1 MQAKKI
7 LSVICIVALSASAF
21 KNFNPPTKIEEIRN
35 QFLNNAFVTSFDRE
49 YYDVN
54 SYPDTNIVFKNPE
67 PENLSINKFTIKA
80 NYVGST
86 FDDFANSINKEEG
99 IHSKLFDADFKK
111 IFATSIQGN
120 HVKMAQKNYDEK
132 PSIFFFYSALGL
144 KTAFDKMYVKP
155 SSGFQGY
162 ALQKLYNLSYRKDVN
177 ETIRSLNKLLKNRAV
192 FVQQSSI
199 YLTRAKS
206 DKNFNNYEIEGAT
219 YKRLVPTWKMEE
231 DDETKYDSNSKG
243 MLGSLMRRQCDGTLQ
258 TLIDGFK
265 VFLKDYDPEA
275 LKTLKI

>member
-1 MQAKKI
+1 MKAKKI
-7 LSVICIVALSASAF
+7 LFVTCIVALSATAF
-21 KNFNPPTKIEEIRN
+21 KNFNPPTNIEEIRN
-35 QFLNNAFVTSFDRE
+35 QFLVNSFVTELNRE

-67 PENLSINKFTIKA
+67 PENLSTNKFTIKA

-86 FDDFANSINKEEG
+86 FADFANSINKGEWVQ
-99 IHSKLFDADFKK
+99 SKIFDADFKK
-111 IFATSIQGN
+111 LFGTSIQGN
-120 HVKMAQKNYDEK
+120 HVKMA
-132 PSIFFFYSALGL
+132 STSSVFFFYSASGL

-162 ALQKLYNLSYRKDVN
+162 ALQKLYNLSFRKDVN
-177 ETIRSLNKLLKNRAV
+177 ETIRSLNKLLKNRPV

-199 YLTRAKS
+199 YLTRAKT
-206 DKNFNNYEIEGAT
+206 DKDFNVFAIEGAA
-219 YKRLVPTWKMEE
+219 YKKLVPTWKMEE
-231 DDETKYDSNSKG
+231 DDETKSDSNSRY